1 MDTARFLLFALVTGL
16 VTVAVHVYLYRRLF
30 AATSEHRAWRR
41 VGAGLMTVLGTLLV
55 LSWSVTRFLPM
66 DSTFAV
72 ATAVWTW
79 MGAVIYLLLALG
91 VMGVVRKVAARLRGS
106 RDEVAAEARSVGAT
120 ASASHVQV
128 TESAAQAG
136 GAWAA
141 TSPAQAIAG
150 SVQAGGKLAATGTE
164 SVSVASG
171 ALATGGHS
179 AATAHAES
187 APVVTATGG
196 ATAAAPAPVAFAT
209 ASSGGT
215 TVGPASVGM
224 VAGPGEATASAPVNV
239 ERRRFLARATAGGA
253 VLASGGVTGF
263 GMWSAFHPPVV
274 NEVAVKLPGLPKAL
288 DGFTIVH
295 LSDIHVGPVIRRPFM
310 DELVRRCNAL
320 RPDLTCITGDLVD
333 GHVASL
339 APAVSALS
347 ELKSRHGTYFVTGNH
362 EYYWSDAAWAEAL
375 EGMGVHVLRNR
386 HVRIGD
392 AAASFDLVGVD
403 DWSAGKMG
411 FAQGYDLAA
420 ATAGRDSDR
429 ASVLLAH
436 QPSNWKVAA
445 QQGMGLQLS
454 GHTHGGQ
461 FFPFTLAVSAIW
473 EHDAGLFHEGDRH
486 LYVSR
491 GTGFWGP
498 PLRVGAPPEIVRV
511 TLLA

>member
-1 MDTARFLLFALVTGL
+1 MVTARFVLFALVTAPA
-16 VTVAVHVYLYRRLF
+16 TVAVHVYLYRRLF

-41 VGAGLMTVLGTLLV
+41 VGMGVMTVLGTLLV

-79 MGAVIYLLLALG
+79 MGMAIYLLLALG
-91 VMGVVRKVAARLRGS
+91 VLGTVRKVTARIQRSRGEPAVVES
-106 RDEVAAEARSVGAT
+106 RVVGT
-120 ASASHVQV
+120 ADPVFQAHAVGGS
-128 TESAAQAG
+128 AQAG
-136 GAWAA
+136 G
-141 TSPAQAIAG
+141 T
-150 SVQAGGKLAATGTE
+150 LAATGTE
-164 SVSVASG
+164 SISVAQEAMATRGHG
-171 ALATGGHS
+171 A
-179 AATAHAES
+179 AATRTEAAPVAMAEGPVGATSASS
-187 APVVTATGG
+187 APVD
-196 ATAAAPAPVAFAT
+196 
-209 ASSGGT
+209 
-215 TVGPASVGM
+215 
-224 VAGPGEATASAPVNV
+224 V

-253 VLASGGVTGF
+253 VLAAGGVTGF

-288 DGFTIVH
+288 DGFSIVH
-295 LSDIHVGPVIRRPFM
+295 LSDIHVGPVIRRRFM

-320 RPDLTCITGDLVD
+320 RPDLVCITGDLVD

-375 EGMGVHVLRNR
+375 ERMEVQVLRNR

-392 AAASFDLVGVD
+392 TAASFDLVGVD

-411 FAQGYDLAA
+411 FSQGYDLAA
-420 ATAGRDSDR
+420 ATAGRDSER

-445 QQGMGLQLS
+445 QEGMGLQLS

-473 EHDAGLFHEGDRH
+473 EHDAGLFSEGDRN

>member
-16 VTVAVHVYLYRRLF
+16 VTVGVHIYLYRRLF
-30 AATSEHRAWRR
+30 VATFEHRAWRR

-91 VMGVVRKVAARLRGS
+91 VVALVRKVAARLRGS
-106 RDEVAAEARSVGAT
+106 RGETAAVADARVVSTT
-120 ASASHVQV
+120 ASVSH
-128 TESAAQAG
+128 AQDG
-136 GAWAA
+136 G
-141 TSPAQAIAG
+141 TM
-150 SVQAGGKLAATGTE
+150 AATGTE
-164 SVSVASG
+164 SVSVTPQ
-171 ALATGGHS
+171 ALGTSGHS
-179 AATAHAES
+179 AAAPHAEA
-187 APVVTATGG
+187 APVAMVAAAGG
-196 ATAAAPAPVAFAT
+196 ATAPAQVATAAGSGGATPEAPVD
-209 ASSGGT
+209 
-215 TVGPASVGM
+215 
-224 VAGPGEATASAPVNV
+224 AG
-239 ERRRFLARATAGGA
+239 RRRFLARATAGGA

-263 GMWSAFHPPVV
+263 GMWNAFHPPVV

-288 DGFTIVH
+288 DGFSIVH
-295 LSDIHVGPVIRRPFM
+295 LSDIHVGPVIRRQFM

-320 RPDLTCITGDLVD
+320 RPDLMCITGDLVD

-339 APAVSALS
+339 GPAVSALS
-347 ELKSRHGTYFVTGNH
+347 ELQSRHGTYFVTGNH

-473 EHDAGLFHEGDRH
+473 EHDAGLFTEGDRH

>member
-1 MDTARFLLFALVTGL
+1 MDTARFILFALVTGL
-16 VTVAVHVYLYRRLF
+16 ATVAVHVYLYRRLF

-41 VGAGLMTVLGTLLV
+41 VGMSVMTVLGTLMV

-66 DSTFAV
+66 DATFAV

-79 MGAVIYLLLALG
+79 MGMAIYLLLALG
-91 VMGVVRKVAARLRGS
+91 VLGTVRKVTARIQRSRGEPAVVES
-106 RDEVAAEARSVGAT
+106 RVVGT
-120 ASASHVQV
+120 ADPVFQAHAVGGS
-128 TESAAQAG
+128 AQAG
-136 GAWAA
+136 G
-141 TSPAQAIAG
+141 T
-150 SVQAGGKLAATGTE
+150 LAATGTE
-164 SVSVASG
+164 SISVTQEAMATRGHG
-171 ALATGGHS
+171 A
-179 AATAHAES
+179 AATRTEAAPVAMAEGPVGATSASS
-187 APVVTATGG
+187 APVD
-196 ATAAAPAPVAFAT
+196 
-209 ASSGGT
+209 
-215 TVGPASVGM
+215 
-224 VAGPGEATASAPVNV
+224 V

-253 VLASGGVTGF
+253 VLAAGGVTGF

-288 DGFTIVH
+288 DGFSIVH
-295 LSDIHVGPVIRRPFM
+295 LSDIHVGPVIRRRFM

-320 RPDLTCITGDLVD
+320 RPDLVCITGDLVD

-375 EGMGVHVLRNR
+375 ERMEVQVLRNR

-392 AAASFDLVGVD
+392 TAASFDLVGVD

-411 FAQGYDLAA
+411 FSQGYDLAA
-420 ATAGRDSDR
+420 ATAGRDSER

-445 QQGMGLQLS
+445 QEGMGLQLS

-473 EHDAGLFHEGDRH
+473 EHDAGLFTEGDRN

>member
-1 MDTARFLLFALVTGL
+1 MDTARFILFALVTGIA
-16 VTVAVHVYLYRRLF
+16 TVAVHVYLYRRLF

-41 VGAGLMTVLGTLLV
+41 VGMGVMTVLGTLLV
-55 LSWSVTRFLPM
+55 LSWAVTRFLPM

-79 MGAVIYLLLALG
+79 MGMAIYLLLALG
-91 VMGVVRKVAARLRGS
+91 VLATVRMVAARMQRSRGEPAVVELRGGAQ
-106 RDEVAAEARSVGAT
+106 VAGTRASV
-120 ASASHVQV
+120 SHAHAVGG
-128 TESAAQAG
+128 SAQAG
-136 GAWAA
+136 G
-141 TSPAQAIAG
+141 T
-150 SVQAGGKLAATGTE
+150 LAATGTE
-164 SVSVASG
+164 SVSVTPE
-171 ALATGGHS
+171 ALATSGHGAAATGTESVSVTQEAMAPGGHGA
-179 AATAHAES
+179 AATHAE
-187 APVVTATGG
+187 A
-196 ATAAAPAPVAFAT
+196 APVAMAT
-209 ASSGGT
+209 GADG
-215 TVGPASVGM
+215 
-224 VAGPGEATASAPVNV
+224 ATSAAPVDV

-253 VLASGGVTGF
+253 VLAAGGVTGF

-288 DGFTIVH
+288 DGFSIVH
-295 LSDIHVGPVIRRPFM
+295 LSDIHVGPVIRRRFM

-320 RPDLTCITGDLVD
+320 RPDLVCITGDLVD

-375 EGMGVHVLRNR
+375 EQMDVHVLRNR

-392 AAASFDLVGVD
+392 TAASFDLVGVD

-411 FAQGYDLAA
+411 FSQGYDLAA
-420 ATAGRDSDR
+420 ATTGRDSER

-445 QQGMGLQLS
+445 REGMGLQLS

>member
-1 MDTARFLLFALVTGL
+1 MDTARFILFAFITGL

-30 AATSEHRAWRR
+30 AATSEHRVWRR
-41 VGAGLMTVLGTLLV
+41 VGMGVMTVLGTLLV

-79 MGAVIYLLLALG
+79 MGMAIYLLLALG
-91 VMGVVRKVAARLRGS
+91 VLAAVRKVAARMRGARGESAGTES
-106 RDEVAAEARSVGAT
+106 RGAGAT
-120 ASASHVQV
+120 ASVSHAHGVGD
-128 TESAAQAG
+128 AARAG
-136 GAWAA
+136 G
-141 TSPAQAIAG
+141 T
-150 SVQAGGKLAATGTE
+150 LAATGTE
-164 SVSVASG
+164 TVSVTLEAMATRGHG
-171 ALATGGHS
+171 A
-179 AATAHAES
+179 AAAHAEA
-187 APVVTATGG
+187 APVD
-196 ATAAAPAPVAFAT
+196 
-209 ASSGGT
+209 
-215 TVGPASVGM
+215 
-224 VAGPGEATASAPVNV
+224 V

-253 VLASGGVTGF
+253 ALASAGVTGF
-263 GMWSAFHPPVV
+263 GTWSAFHPPVV

-288 DGFTIVH
+288 DGFSIVH
-295 LSDIHVGPVIRRPFM
+295 LSDIHVGPVIRRRFM

-320 RPDLTCITGDLVD
+320 RPDLVCITGDLVD

-375 EGMGVHVLRNR
+375 ERMNVQVLRNR

-392 AAASFDLVGVD
+392 TAASFDLVGVD

-411 FAQGYDLAA
+411 FSQGYDLAA
-420 ATAGRDSDR
+420 ATAGRDVER

-445 QQGMGLQLS
+445 REGMGLQLS